1 MTTKIKTPTTS
12 DYIKDTSRDYSI
24 YVCESRAIPSV
35 ADGQKDG
42 PRKALWLM
50 RSRSD
55 KIKTVSL
62 AGEMIS
68 SGLYVH
74 GDASASSSISM
85 LAAPFVN
92 NVPLLEGIGA
102 FGTRVAPVEGIGAPR
117 YTYVKRAKAADLLLF
132 KDLDIVPLTD
142 NYDGSVKEPEHFLPL
157 IPLVLLNGVSG
168 IAVGWSTEILPRNL
182 KKLIAATQQALDGK
196 EPKGL
201 EPHFDYL
208 DVTVKNLEP
217 NVWEFTGKVE
227 IVNTSTVKIAE
238 LPPNL
243 TLENFRKRLVKMEEE
258 DKIVTFVD
266 DSTKVIDIKITFKR
280 GELKGWTEADVIEFF
295 KLRQRA
301 TERIVVVDW
310 NGTSIRQYDSAETL
324 VKEFVEWRLKWY
336 TTRYDKMLADDS
348 YELKYWQ
355 GIKACFDGK
364 LPERLSKKAN
374 KADVETDVDTLTAKI
389 GLDASQIDKIV
400 SLPTYRWALDFLTV
414 AKENIA
420 RLQGNIKE
428 YKAILKSP
436 TRLREIYKTE
446 LEELKKLK

>member
-1 MTTKIKTPTTS
+1 MTTKKTSTPTS
-12 DYIKDTSRDYSI
+12 DYIKDTSREYSI

-50 RSRSD
+50 RTRSD

-74 GDASASSSISM
+74 GDASASDSISA
-85 LAAPFVN
+85 LAAPFLN
-92 NVPLLEGIGA
+92 NVPLFEGIGA
-102 FGTRVAPVEGIGAPR
+102 FGTRVAPKEGIGAPR
-117 YTYVKRAKAADLLLF
+117 YTYVKRAKAAEMLLY

-157 IPLVLLNGVSG
+157 IPLVLLNGVQG
-168 IAVGWSTEILPRNL
+168 IAVGWSTNILPRNL
-182 KKLIAATQQALDGK
+182 KKLVAATQQVLDGK

-201 EPHFDYL
+201 EPYYDYL
-208 DVTVKNLEP
+208 NVSVHNLEP
-217 NVWEFTGKVE
+217 NVWEFTGRAE
-227 IVNTSTVKIAE
+227 IINTSQVKITE
-238 LPPNL
+238 LPPGM
-243 TLENFRKRLVKMEEE
+243 TLDSFRKRLVKMEEE
-258 DKIVTFVD
+258 DKIVTFID
-266 DSTKVIDIKITFKR
+266 DSTKVIDIKVTFKR
-280 GELKGWTEADVIEFF
+280 GELKGWTEDDIINYF
-295 KLRQRA
+295 KLRQRE

-336 TTRYDKMLADDS
+336 AKRYEKMLDDDN

-355 GIKACFDGK
+355 GVKACFDAK
-364 LPERLSKKAN
+364 LPERLSKKTD
-374 KADVETDVDTLTAKI
+374 KADIESDVSTITTSV

-400 SLPTYRWALDFLTV
+400 SLPTYRWAKDFLVTV
-414 AKENIA
+414 KDNIS
-420 RLQGNIKE
+420 RLQANVKD

-436 TRLREIYKTE
+436 DRIKEIYKQE